1 MPVVGT
7 ENDNGALVQAQLAHL
22 VHDGSDLPVQLV
34 HHGSVF
40 FCRSGAFPVGSAGIA
55 IGLADGRGAR
65 VRVFFWRNIYRA
77 VGKVGGKKKI
87 NMGLFR
93 FSSMKRRVSSSI
105 TSGA

>member
-55 IGLADGRGAR
+55 IGLTDGGGAR
-65 VRVFFWRNIYRA
+65 VRVFLPEEYLPGRGEGWW
-77 VGKVGGKKKI
+77 KK
-87 NMGLFR
+87 R
-93 FSSMKRRVSSSI
+93 
-105 TSGA
+105 